1 MTDDTGPT
9 KERLRKAATHDENG
23 KVIDS
28 GFDEPVLKV
37 PDPITGESIERQ
49 VKRMLDGSVLD
60 ALFSKAERYPIDGDQ
75 YAAGRQLLQCWD
87 DSGAGKIGA
96 VDTTR
101 EAVDGGQMRD
111 PTAKAIDA
119 HGHYK
124 RKMKA
129 VGHTHA
135 HVLFHVLLMEEPLEV
150 YGQKWCH
157 HKNKKLAKVA
167 AKEAFRRALTELA
180 FQYGFVKQSP
190 MVAAHV
196 EGYRPRDVKTGVV
209 TVRA

>member
-1 MTDDTGPT
+1 MIAEETTEPT
-9 KERLRKAATHDENG
+9 KERLRKAATYDEKG
-23 KVIDS
+23 GVIES

-37 PDPITGESIERQ
+37 ADPVTGVATERQ

-60 ALFSKAERYPIDGDQ
+60 ALFSKAEKYPIDGDQ
-75 YAAGRQLLQCWD
+75 YAAGRQLLQWWD

-101 EAVDGGQMRD
+101 EAVDGGQMQD

-157 HKNKKLAKVA
+157 HKSKKLAKVA

-180 FQYGFVKQSP
+180 FQCGFVKKPP
-190 MVAAHV
+190 MQAAHAD
-196 EGYRPRDVKTGVV
+196 GYRPSIPQPS
-209 TVRA
+209 